1 MKLRAQ
7 NEGLGLSAIVATANL
22 PVDTLVSITAD
33 RKVDKAGLNAN
44 VIGRLV
50 KPAKTA
56 NGQGAVESK
65 FKELIEIKG
74 SGTLAAGAP
83 VKLAAVD
90 GSTGENVVVAWVSG
104 TDGAE
109 RLFGVVWF
117 GGASGA
123 VLEVLTY

>member
-7 NEGLGLSAIVATANL
+7 KEGLAIPAIVATASL
-22 PVDTLVSITAD
+22 PKDTLMSITAD
-33 RKVDKAGLNAN
+33 RKVDKAGANAK

-50 KPAKTA
+50 VPAKTA
-56 NGQGAVESK
+56 NGNGTIETK

-74 SGTLAAGAP
+74 SGALAAGAL
-83 VKLAAVD
+83 VKMAAVD
-90 GSTGENVVVAWVSG
+90 GTTGENVVVAWVSG
-104 TDGAE
+104 TDGFE
-109 RLFGVVWF
+109 LLLGVVWF